1 MRTFEITCR
10 FVVEVEKELTQA
22 AIEQQLQDLLDQA
35 PEFFHPDNVGVEEI
49 EEV

>member
-1 MRTFEITCR
+1 MRTFEVNVR

-22 AIEQQLQDLLDQA
+22 AIEQQLRDLLDQA
-35 PEFFHPDNVGVEEI
+35 PEFFHPENVGIEEI